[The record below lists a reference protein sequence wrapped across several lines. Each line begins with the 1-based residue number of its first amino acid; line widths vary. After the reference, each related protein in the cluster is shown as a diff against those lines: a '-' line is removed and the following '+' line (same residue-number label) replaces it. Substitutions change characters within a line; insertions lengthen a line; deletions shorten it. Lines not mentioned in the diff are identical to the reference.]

1 VFVPLAEMHRLGT
14 DALRALGFDAD
25 ETAIIVGH
33 LMDCELRGLS
43 YAGLARILSI
53 ADRFAHSPMTDE
65 RMRVVRETPVSAQLD
80 GADRLG
86 YLVGHRATT
95 IAVHKATAS
104 GLAVVAANRTWY
116 TGMLSYYAEMITGA
130 GMVAMLASN
139 ATPWV
144 APYGGTEPRF
154 GTNPI
159 CFGFPGEGVPV
170 IWDIGTSEII
180 HAQAVLAGRTGRRLP
195 PGTAYDEAGEPTDD
209 PASALSGAFV
219 AWGGH
224 RGSGLGIAVQLL
236 GVLAGSPALPPQ
248 LAEFGML
255 VLALKPDLFGEPGEF
270 ERRVAEYASII
281 RATRG
286 LDPRVAVRMPFE
298 RSAAVRARRIE
309 AGEVDVEPEV
319 LKAVRLLAGG
329 ADGGSLGG

>member
-1 VFVPLAEMHRLGT
+1 MFVPLAEMHRLGT

-25 ETAIIVGH
+25 ETSIIVDH

-53 ADRFAHSPMTDE
+53 ADRFARSPMTDE

-86 YLVGHRATT
+86 YLVGHRATE

-144 APYGGTEPRF
+144 APYGGTEARF

-159 CFGFPGEGVPV
+159 CFGFPSDGIPV
-170 IWDIGTSEII
+170 IWDIGISEII

-195 PGTAYDEAGEPTDD
+195 PGVAYNEAGEPTED
-209 PASALSGAFV
+209 PTSALSGAFV

-255 VLALKPDLFGEPGEF
+255 VLALKPDLFGDPGEF
-270 ERRVAEYASII
+270 EGRVAEYASAI
-281 RATRG
+281 RATRRA
-286 LDPRVAVRMPFE
+286 DPEVAVRMPFE

-309 AGEVDVEPEV
+309 AGGMDVEPAV
-319 LKAVRLLAGG
+319 LDAVRLLA
-329 ADGGSLGG
+329 DGGSPRG